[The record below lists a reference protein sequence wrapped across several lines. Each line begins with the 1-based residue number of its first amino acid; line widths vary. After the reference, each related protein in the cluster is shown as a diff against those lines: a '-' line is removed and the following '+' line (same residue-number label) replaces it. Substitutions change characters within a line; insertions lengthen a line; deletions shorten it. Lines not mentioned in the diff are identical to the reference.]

1 MDENTFNIIESQL
14 ERMDEESR
22 AEALGRLSASLSTI
36 DFGD

>member
-22 AEALGRLSASLSTI
+22 AEALSRLSASLSTI